1 MSLVPLL
8 PSCPL
13 QSDPS
18 RPAPV
23 ARAPSL
29 RGHACPGAS
38 RFNGLLNGHSLKA
51 SAMSTATLHP
61 LASLVAPSASAQ
73 AQATQAPPASP
84 VSLAA
89 ATLLDQFGQAET
101 TQSRVMSLYYM
112 AHDGLT
118 NEEFDEACGEASALA
133 KQADKANG
141 WIIGDK
147 KGRDAYGP
155 RQSSLATQQ
164 TGMRQ
169 VFGVFRMQPDAIV
182 KPGPSGFVNMDVMPV
197 MSRAVTLAA
206 AWLNSTNEDGTKV
219 PCNWRGIPLSQEK
232 VQKARKSVARADAAA
247 FDAAAAEHPQQA
259 GEDDAQYEKRI
270 EALMPQYA
278 EKLKGAA
285 VAEIAAKLWK
295 KLVEKHGAADAESI
309 VIELNR
315 LSLES

>member
-1 MSLVPLL
+1 MS
-8 PSCPL
+8 
-13 QSDPS
+13 
-18 RPAPV
+18 
-23 ARAPSL
+23 
-29 RGHACPGAS
+29 
-38 RFNGLLNGHSLKA
+38 F
-51 SAMSTATLHP
+51 ATINP
-61 LASLVAPSASAQ
+61 IATLVAPSASAE
-73 AQATQAPPASP
+73 AQKQQAPAASP

-89 ATLLDQFGQAET
+89 VTLLDQFGQAES
-101 TQSRVMSLYYM
+101 TQSRVMALYYM

-118 NEEFDEACGEASALA
+118 CEEFDEACSEASTLA

-141 WIIGDK
+141 WIVGDK

-219 PCNWRGIPLSQEK
+219 PMNWRGVPLSQEK
-232 VQKARKSVARADAAA
+232 LSKARKNAQRADSAA
-247 FDAAAAEHPQQA
+247 FDAAAADHPQQA

-278 EKLKGAA
+278 EKLTAA
-285 VAEIAAKLWK
+285 ATTEAAKKLWK
-295 KLVEKHGAADAESI
+295 KLIEKHGDDGAVALVAELMHLA
-309 VIELNR
+309 ELG
-315 LSLES
+315 